1 MSVEQNKAIIRRWN
15 EELINKA
22 NLDIVDE
29 LAAEDWMSNGTRDR
43 EAFKQYAMQITA
55 AFSGL
60 HLTVHDL
67 FAEGDRV
74 CIRWTMTSKHT
85 GAYMGVPP
93 TGKQVTM
100 RGISAYRLAG
110 GKIKEDWAY
119 TNEAELMH
127 QLGILPSP
135 GG

>member
-22 NLDIVDE
+22 NLGIVDE
-29 LAAEDWMSNGTRDR
+29 LAAEDYTWQGTQDR
-43 EAFKQYAMQITA
+43 EAFKQTAIQLTA

-74 CIRWTMTSKHT
+74 CIRWTITSKHT

-93 TGKQVTM
+93 TGKQITM
-100 RGISAYRLAG
+100 KGISAYRLAD

-119 TNEAELMH
+119 TNDMEMLQ
-127 QLGILPSP
+127 QLGVLPSP